1 MISCLILKRVIEI
14 FESALEIEEIKT
26 EEDKK
31 EDEMNAIMV
40 EFEEFRNIVELEF
53 GSLDLSF

>member
-1 MISCLILKRVIEI
+1 MIEI